1 VPNTIERRRV
11 PTATIEHEVLE
22 AGPPDGALALLL
34 HGFPDTPWT
43 WRHLLPELAA
53 DGWHVV
59 APYLRGYHPTE
70 VPPDGRYQS
79 GALVADAVALHDALG
94 GDERAVVVG
103 HDWGA
108 FAAYGAA
115 AFAPD
120 RWHRVV
126 GSAVPPLAA
135 FAGGLFTYEQL
146 KRSWYI
152 FFFQSP
158 LAGPVVA
165 GQDLELLGRL
175 WADWSPGYDATADLA
190 EVRAALGDP
199 QNLAAALGYYRALFD
214 TSTHAPE
221 LEREQAAGALPVP
234 QPTLY
239 VHGADDGCMGRELI
253 SDAVLD
259 VLAPG
264 SSLFVVEGA
273 GHFSHLE
280 QPQEVNARIRSF
292 LGG

>member
-1 VPNTIERRRV
+1 MA
-11 PTATIEHEVLE
+11 TATIEHAVLE
-22 AGPPDGALALLL
+22 AGPPDGPLALLL
-34 HGFPDTPWT
+34 HGFPDTAWT

-53 DGWHVV
+53 DGWHAV
-59 APYLRGYHPTE
+59 APFLRGYHPTE
-70 VPPDGRYQS
+70 VPADGRYQT
-79 GALVADAVALHDALG
+79 GALVADAVALHEALG
-94 GDERAVVVG
+94 ADERAVLVG

-115 AFAPD
+115 AFAAD
-120 RWHRVV
+120 RWVRVV

-135 FAGGLFTYEQL
+135 LVGGMFTFEQL

-165 GQDLELLGRL
+165 ADDLALIGRL
-175 WADWSPGYDATADLA
+175 WGDWSPGYDAGEDLA
-190 EVRAALGDP
+190 HVRAALGDP
-199 QNLAAALGYYRALFD
+199 HNLAAAIGYYRALFD
-214 TSTHAPE
+214 PATHDRA

-253 SDAVLD
+253 GDQVLD
-259 VLAPG
+259 VVGPG
-264 SSLFVVEGA
+264 SSLLVVEGA

-280 QPQEVNARIRSF
+280 RPAEVNGRVRAF
-292 LGG
+292 LAG